1 MGSWL
6 SDSLVT
12 EGFKINEAIFGIP
25 NSVRKH
31 LQLEGPEPLYYVC
44 LSVCLPVTHAVSGV
58 RGADEQQKTNVRP
71 TYSVYVFNDF
81 SSGQLCRPRPDDC
94 PTLVVKFKNTKMS
107 FRTHV

>member
-6 SDSLVT
+6 SGSLVT

-25 NSVRKH
+25 NLVGKY
-31 LQLEGPEPLYYVC
+31 LQLEGLEPLYYVR
-44 LSVCLPVTHAVSGV
+44 LSVTPAVSGV
-58 RGADEQQKTNVRP
+58 RGADEQQKTNVRH

-107 FRTHV
+107 FRTYV